1 MSENGS
7 SALVDPARETGQVFK
22 ETFDVAFQ
30 YMHPDDAVSIAEE
43 AARNF
48 LDIIDASRPLE
59 SLSSVDF
66 RASNVDEIA
75 DAVMKKLPRKD
86 PYEYIDVSTKEDIVP
101 KYHRVPRTQG

>member
-7 SALVDPARETGQVFK
+7 SASVDPASEAGEVFK
-22 ETFDVAFQ
+22 ETYDIAYK

-43 AARNF
+43 AVRNF
-48 LDIIDASRPLE
+48 LDILGASRPLE
-59 SLSSVDF
+59 PLAEVEF
-66 RASNVDEIA
+66 RANNVDEIA
-75 DAVMKKLPRKD
+75 NAVAKKLPRKE